1 MLLLTNR
8 NAYEERILRETQ
20 SFVYTL
26 NTSVQTEYIRSNSH
40 FLDIL
45 VSGGKAEALGRTYD
59 VLGLEGVQR
68 AHPGGRGAAPG
79 GQPRARRS

>member
-26 NTSVQTEYIRSNSH
+26 NTRCRREYIRSNSH
-40 FLDIL
+40 FLDVL

-59 VLGLEGVQR
+59 VLGLKASRRIEEVAAQLPEGSP
-68 AHPGGRGAAPG
+68 ARG
-79 GQPRARRS
+79 S